1 MPEGTTLERTSAVT
15 KEIAQYL
22 TTVPEVVNYQN
33 YIGASAPITF
43 NGLVR
48 HYDMRGGSN
57 MADIQVNLLN
67 KKDRKMQS
75 HDIAKKVRP
84 HIQEIAKKYGANV
97 KIVEVPPGPPVL
109 STIVAEIY
117 GPDHKEQIKVAY
129 QVKEILEN
137 TDDVVS
143 LYHSMQLEGVVNWRA
158 FKQAVTGYNRIKN
171 RKRDVLTLIDFSKP
185 STEKRLYVFDMKHRR
200 MLYSSV
206 VSHGKN
212 SGGNYA
218 TSFSNEY
225 GSYKSSLGFYLTA
238 STYQGRNGY
247 SLILDGLEKGINDRA
262 RERAIVVHGAS
273 YADPSVASRGGR
285 LGRSFGCP
293 ALPTSVSRPIIDA
306 IKGGS
311 VMYIYAETPSY
322 LAQSSILDT
331 SDDVIVNQ

>member
-1 MPEGTTLERTSAVT
+1 
-15 KEIAQYL
+15 
-22 TTVPEVVNYQN
+22 
-33 YIGASAPITF
+33 
-43 NGLVR
+43 
-48 HYDMRGGSN
+48 
-57 MADIQVNLLN
+57 
-67 KKDRKMQS
+67 
-75 HDIAKKVRP
+75 
-84 HIQEIAKKYGANV
+84 
-97 KIVEVPPGPPVL
+97 
-109 STIVAEIY
+109 
-117 GPDHKEQIKVAY
+117 
-129 QVKEILEN
+129 
-137 TDDVVS
+137 
-143 LYHSMQLEGVVNWRA
+143 
-158 FKQAVTGYNRIKN
+158 
-171 RKRDVLTLIDFSKP
+171 
-185 STEKRLYVFDMKHRR
+185 VFDMKHRR

-262 RERAIVVHGAS
+262 RERAIVVHGAA

-322 LAQSSILDT
+322 LAQSFILDT